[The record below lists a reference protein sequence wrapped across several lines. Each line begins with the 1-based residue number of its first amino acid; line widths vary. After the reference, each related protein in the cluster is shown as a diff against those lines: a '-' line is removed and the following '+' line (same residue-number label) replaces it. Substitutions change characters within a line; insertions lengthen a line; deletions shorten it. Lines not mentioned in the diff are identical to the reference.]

1 MNRDQLKGLW
11 TQLKGEA
18 KVAWGDLTD
27 DEAKRVEGTTDRLYG
42 RLQQRFGDGKQSLK
56 RGLDRLKMP

>member
-1 MNRDQLKGLW
+1 MNRDQIKGVW
-11 TQLKGEA
+11 TQMKGEA

-42 RLQQRFGDGKQSLK
+42 RLQQRFGDTKETIR
-56 RGLDRLKMP
+56 RGLGRWRMP